1 LSLHISSYFLGHRID
16 ESFFSIE
23 RFSSHILVVGAV
35 VNLAHQ
41 FDSQQTVGS
50 RSVEASPCCC
60 RCLENQDISSLV
72 AQSKWRGD
80 YSKQPKKYVH
90 PFGISRSALL
100 DRIFV
105 CQSSIVV
112 QGG

>member
-1 LSLHISSYFLGHRID
+1 LVSLESHIFLLDPRAPPDFRINSWGLSLHISSYFLGHRID

-23 RFSSHILVVGAV
+23 RFSSHILAVGAV

-50 RSVEASPCCC
+50 RSVEASPCYC

-72 AQSKWRGD
+72 AQSK
-80 YSKQPKKYVH
+80 
-90 PFGISRSALL
+90 
-100 DRIFV
+100 
-105 CQSSIVV
+105 
-112 QGG
+112 